1 MIIDIH
7 THFYP
12 DNLAKFI
19 VAKIKQE
26 IGINCYGNGTIAALK
41 EFMQKDGIDFSFNAP
56 VATKPE
62 QVISINRKMVEIN
75 NREKFVKCFGA
86 MHPDF
91 NKIGDIKEEIEFL
104 VKNKINVIKLH
115 PEYQNFYPDDGK
127 MDLIYEIC
135 IKNDV
140 AILFHSGYDFA
151 FDVFNVHSTPKR
163 FLNLIK
169 KFPELKIILAHLGGY
184 RMWDMVYK
192 LLAGKNV
199 YFDTA
204 FISEISDDSFKSIIY
219 AHGIDKILFGSDF
232 PWERQSTIK
241 EKIERCIENQKD
253 KEKIFY
259 ENAQNLIKIK
269 DIL

>member
-12 DNLAKFI
+12 DNIAKFI

-26 IGINCYGNGTIAALK
+26 VGINCYGNGTIASLK
-41 EFMQKDGIDFSFNAP
+41 EYMQKDGIEISFNAP

-62 QVISINRKMVEIN
+62 QVTSINRKMVEIN
-75 NREKFVKCFGA
+75 NREKSVKCFGA

-91 NKIGDIKEEIEFL
+91 NRTGDIEKEIDFL
-104 VKNKINVIKLH
+104 VKNKIRVIKLH

-127 MDLIYEIC
+127 MDLIYELC
-135 IKNDV
+135 IKNDI

-151 FDVFNVHSTPKR
+151 FDEYNVHSTPKR
-163 FLNLIK
+163 FLNLLK

-192 LLAGKNV
+192 LLVGKNI

-204 FISEISDDSFKSIIY
+204 FINEISDASFKSIVY
-219 AHGIDKILFGSDF
+219 EHGTDKILFGSDF
-232 PWERQSTIK
+232 PWERQNSIK
-241 EKIERCIENQKD
+241 KKIDRCIDNEKD
-253 KEKIFY
+253 RNKIFY
-259 ENAQNLIKIK
+259 ENAIKLLKIR